1 MGNSKLEGKG
11 KALKGTFPQLPGKKA
26 KEGGSGDR
34 QQEAGAPPCSGAV
47 AEGGGALPSQKPE
60 QHSTKRKS
68 QGEGTGEDGEEGGGW
83 PRRRCTWEGKGGA
96 WAPPRQTSEP
106 CCPHFKLAAASELN
120 SQNGLQG

>member
-1 MGNSKLEGKG
+1 MGNSKPEGKG

-34 QQEAGAPPCSGAV
+34 QQEAGAPPCSG
-47 AEGGGALPSQKPE
+47 GPLPSQKPE

-83 PRRRCTWEGKGGA
+83 PRRKLHLGGQG
-96 WAPPRQTSEP
+96 WSLGP
-106 CCPHFKLAAASELN
+106 
-120 SQNGLQG
+120 SQADL